1 MYLLIHLKRCITL
14 TGDAGEMS
22 PNGPSVTPLGGV
34 VTPSGCS
41 GRIPGAVWLR
51 RQFEIPANKLCEHG
65 NHRIEFALGRFRGI
79 HPEVI
84 AGRARAPLPVAC
96 DVDSVR
102 VPFASAHDD
111 PSRAAWSGSVG
122 GTMVL
127 VGRARG
133 RAPARSGTDRGCVI
147 RVAIS
152 LSVVLLLAI
161 ILVVLIRGG
170 SLKAGPAV
178 VAVLF
183 GFFLASTGMAD
194 DIERFLDAVG
204 DSISSIDI

>member
-1 MYLLIHLKRCITL
+1 
-14 TGDAGEMS
+14 
-22 PNGPSVTPLGGV
+22 
-34 VTPSGCS
+34 
-41 GRIPGAVWLR
+41 
-51 RQFEIPANKLCEHG
+51 
-65 NHRIEFALGRFRGI
+65 
-79 HPEVI
+79 VI
-84 AGRARAPLPVAC
+84 
-96 DVDSVR
+96 S
-102 VPFASAHDD
+102 
-111 PSRAAWSGSVG
+111 
-122 GTMVL
+122 
-127 VGRARG
+127 
-133 RAPARSGTDRGCVI
+133 
-147 RVAIS
+147 VAIS